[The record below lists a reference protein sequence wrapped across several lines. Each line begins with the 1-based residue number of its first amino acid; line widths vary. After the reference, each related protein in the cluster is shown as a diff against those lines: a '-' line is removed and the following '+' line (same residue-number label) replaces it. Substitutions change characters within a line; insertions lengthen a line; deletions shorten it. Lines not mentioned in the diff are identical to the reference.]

1 MSGTMYRREDLAG
14 MMDKLGD
21 MGDMGG
27 MGGMEGMD
35 GMEGY
40 GYGDVPV
47 PDVAGGQKY
56 GDDVPDYDDAEDGDV
71 KLEL

>member
-1 MSGTMYRREDLAG
+1 MCWPGHGR
-14 MMDKLGD
+14 MDKVPDGRGWMD
-21 MGDMGG
+21 RMDRMD
-27 MGGMEGMD
+27 GMD

-40 GYGDVPV
+40 GYGDEPV

-56 GDDVPDYDDAEDGDV
+56 GDDVPDYDDTEDGDV